1 MFYVFFLAENN
12 ETDILK
18 FQTSISIIFCVTYD
32 NIILTVCLSFFSLRR
47 KIKESKKAK
56 QKQTNPK
63 NPQIKFNKAK
73 AH

>member
-18 FQTSISIIFCVTYD
+18 FQTSISIVFCVTYD
-32 NIILTVCLSFFSLRR
+32 NIILTVYLSFFSLRR
-47 KIKESKKAK
+47 KIKESKKE
-56 QKQTNPK
+56 KQTNPK
-63 NPQIKFNKAK
+63 KPQIKLNKAK